1 MKEILAVDFVDLQKA
16 FNIIEYDILL
26 SEAVYVV
33 LQMNSLNLI
42 SQIENNMFQLMSMI
56 LILLM

>member
-26 SEAVYVV
+26 SEVVYVV

-42 SQIENNMFQLMSMI
+42 SQTENNMFQLMTMI

>member
-16 FNIIEYDILL
+16 FSIIEYDILL
-26 SEAVYVV
+26 SKVVYVV

-42 SQIENNMFQLMSMI
+42 SQIENNMFQLMTMI

>member
-26 SEAVYVV
+26 SKVVYVV

-42 SQIENNMFQLMSMI
+42 SQIENNMFQLMTMI
-56 LILLM
+56 LIMLM

>member
-1 MKEILAVDFVDLQKA
+1 MKEILAVDFADLQKA
-16 FNIIEYDILL
+16 FNIIEYDVLL

-42 SQIENNMFQLMSMI
+42 SQIENNMFQLMTMI

>member
-26 SEAVYVV
+26 SKVVYVV

-42 SQIENNMFQLMSMI
+42 SQIENNMFQLMTMI